1 MEDRNFA
8 NLPGQRVVDPT
19 IQFEL
24 KDVKR
29 VPVMHNAEAYA
40 ALCQA
45 TQEAVR
51 FPVALSEI
59 FGAHDE
65 DVIIHLS
72 TTPKHL
78 HHVADNE
85 DEMLLDITVTG
96 KEHISGDNFH
106 MFINMSTLEEP
117 RVGRSQGFNAVVAS
131 EQVYKHFK
139 YFHKGQSNG
148 TQDNT
153 DNSGSRDN
161 NQE

>member
-1 MEDRNFA
+1 MEDQNFA

-19 IQFEL
+19 IRFEL
-24 KDVKR
+24 EDVKR
-29 VPVMHNAEAYA
+29 VPVLYNAESYA

-51 FPVALSEI
+51 FPVALAEI
-59 FGAHDE
+59 FGRHEE
-65 DVIIHLS
+65 DVIVHLT

-78 HHVADNE
+78 HHVADDE

-96 KEHISGDNFH
+96 KQHISGDDFH

-117 RVGRSQGFNAVVAS
+117 RVGRSQGFNAVVAA

-139 YFHKGQSNG
+139 YFHRKQTNG
-148 TQDNT
+148 TQDNS
-153 DNSGSRDN
+153 DNSGSGDSD
-161 NQE
+161 QE